1 MDKLKKFAA
10 TVLVLIS
17 FISLSAQD
25 TLFLTNNRK
34 VSNLFIKY
42 KNDNRAYFIH
52 DNQIQYIEREEFK
65 SIKRSLWWDGIVTFK
80 NENKWENL
88 YGKRIKNNESYILN
102 KKSAG
107 QSSAGIVFTLI
118 MPSVLSV
125 VAIETGIAEL
135 AYASL
140 GFSVLGIGLW
150 LSGVKNLRIANEI
163 AHATHYSDK

>member
-1 MDKLKKFAA
+1 M
-10 TVLVLIS
+10 
-17 FISLSAQD
+17 
-25 TLFLTNNRK
+25 
-34 VSNLFIKY
+34 
-42 KNDNRAYFIH
+42 
-52 DNQIQYIEREEFK
+52 
-65 SIKRSLWWDGIVTFK
+65 WWDGTVKYT
-80 NENKWENL
+80 NDSKWENL
-88 YGKRIKNNESYILN
+88 YGKIIGNNESYIRN

-107 QSSAGIVFTLI
+107 QSSAGIVFTLV